1 MMDIAAALLFS
12 TLVLTFGQYMLR
24 IFTSEAEVIRLGV
37 RVMRVI
43 SPAYFIFAF
52 IELLSGSLRA
62 QGHVLVTTIMT
73 MLGVCAF
80 RVVWVLFIVP
90 QGKLEQI
97 VFCYP
102 ATWTIT
108 AVGMIIYYIYK
119 QRSIIKKY
127 KNTLP
132 A

>member
-1 MMDIAAALLFS
+1 MKCIS
-12 TLVLTFGQYMLR
+12 
-24 IFTSEAEVIRLGV
+24 
-37 RVMRVI
+37 VI

-52 IELLSGSLRA
+52 IEILSGALRA

-90 QGKLEQI
+90 QGTLEQI

-108 AVGMIIYYIYK
+108 AIGMIIYYIYK
-119 QRSIIKKY
+119 QRKIIRQY
-127 KNTLP
+127 KNTLN